1 MVTMTAE
8 AWKNFLDGEAAAE
21 KKAWL
26 AKKRK
31 GLPEGLKLPGHDELD
46 PLGTGREDDPML
58 PVLVALYAEAEQLIA
73 IHKAEL
79 ARLSVAA
86 PAPAPY
92 GDVFTADNLARYE
105 FWPARESSMPLL
117 AFCARQLLAGVKI
130 SSTSNERMHSP
141 SEKILC
147 AVRGRLL
154 PANVEKLTL
163 SFFYVR
169 KEAVERTR
177 EWEEA
182 TALMSAAQKEA
193 ALEELLEKL
202 EVEAMEA
209 RDAAAEH
216 GDEEVLEVGEE
227 EEEGGAAA
235 AEGGAAAAAA
245 GGGGGGGGGAWDD
258 GE

>member
-1 MVTMTAE
+1 
-8 AWKNFLDGEAAAE
+8 
-21 KKAWL
+21 
-26 AKKRK
+26 
-31 GLPEGLKLPGHDELD
+31 
-46 PLGTGREDDPML
+46 
-58 PVLVALYAEAEQLIA
+58 
-73 IHKAEL
+73 
-79 ARLSVAA
+79 
-86 PAPAPY
+86 
-92 GDVFTADNLARYE
+92 
-105 FWPARESSMPLL
+105 MPLL

-193 ALEELLEKL
+193 ALEELVGGRRGQVLREGS
-202 EVEAMEA
+202 AQA
-209 RDAAAEH
+209 
-216 GDEEVLEVGEE
+216 GDEGQ
-227 EEEGGAAA
+227 GQ
-235 AEGGAAAAAA
+235 
-245 GGGGGGGGGAWDD
+245 
-258 GE
+258 